1 MIMSLIAGVLVDTW
15 GRKKSMYLF
24 ISLCLTGASL
34 FALGATLT
42 SMSGQARFAIMFVG
56 RFIFG
61 LGGGSITISQNQITA
76 GWFEGKELA
85 MAFGCT
91 LTISRIGSVVNYD
104 LTPVGHGW
112 GLELGLE

>member
-1 MIMSLIAGVLVDTW
+1 
-15 GRKKSMYLF
+15 MYLF
-24 ISLCLTGASL
+24 ISLCMVGASF

-42 SMSGQARFAIMFVG
+42 SVSGQLRYAIMFFG

-91 LTISRIGSVVNYD
+91 LTISRV
-104 LTPVGHGW
+104 
-112 GLELGLE
+112 